1 MNDGAA
7 MAIRFNERISSGD
20 LDGLAQ
26 LMSEDHTFIDTAGTE
41 VIGKTACL
49 EAWRGFFEAF
59 PEYRNVFEAVST
71 KGNEIAIA
79 GRSFCPGHPELEG
92 PALWTIVVHGDQV
105 VKWQVYEDTAEVRR
119 RLGLGPPVV

>member
-71 KGNEIAIA
+71 KGNETAIA

-105 VKWQVYEDTAEVRR
+105 VKWRVYEDTAEVRL
-119 RLGLGPPVV
+119 RLGLGLP